1 MKKVLA
7 IIPAR
12 SGSKGIPNKNIKPLA
27 GKPLIEYTLE
37 QCNRCNYI
45 NRSIVTTDS
54 LEIAQISTKNKIEV
68 PFLRPAN
75 ISNDNDPAKSY
86 VLHALEF
93 LQNNENY
100 IPDIVLILQPTSP
113 FRKLIDIERS
123 LEILDNNDA
132 DSVVSVTEIDK
143 KFNPEW
149 QFQVMKDGSLEFFN
163 KGIDWNSLVS
173 RRQNLMSTY
182 IRNGAI
188 YCFKTKCLSLYKNI
202 YGEKVFSYIMP
213 KSRSINLDTYDD
225 WFEAENYLKKTID
238 NKDLLFKL

>member
-27 GKPLIEYTLE
+27 GKPLIEYTFD
-37 QCNRCNYI
+37 QCKKCNYI

-54 LEIAQISTKNKIEV
+54 LEIAQISTKNQIEV
-68 PFLRPAN
+68 PFLRPTN
-75 ISNDNDPAKSY
+75 ISNDNDSAKSY

-93 LQNNENY
+93 LQNKENY
-100 IPDIVLILQPTSP
+100 IPEIVLILQPTSP
-113 FRKLIDIERS
+113 FRNLIDIERS
-123 LEILDNNDA
+123 LEILDNKDA

-149 QFQVMKDGSLEFFN
+149 QFKIMKDGSLEFFN

-173 RRQNLMSTY
+173 RRQKLMSTY
-182 IRNGAI
+182 IRNGAV
-188 YCFKTKCLSLYKNI
+188 YCFKRKCLSLYENI

-213 KSRSINLDTYDD
+213 KARSINLDTYDD
-225 WFEAENYLKKTID
+225 WFEAENYLKK
-238 NKDLLFKL
+238 L